1 MTIIQ
6 SIYLFLKQQGFN
18 VYFPSQKQGECTE
31 PYIVVKDASSSKFLD
46 YSSTVHYYD
55 IMCYVPYNQFSTLE
69 PFVESVANVMKGML
83 NVKTTNE
90 RTSSKFDD
98 NVKAYMISE
107 TYRNY
112 QKIT

>member
-1 MTIIQ
+1 MIIIQ

-31 PYIVVKDASSSKFLD
+31 PYIVVKDASSSKFLN